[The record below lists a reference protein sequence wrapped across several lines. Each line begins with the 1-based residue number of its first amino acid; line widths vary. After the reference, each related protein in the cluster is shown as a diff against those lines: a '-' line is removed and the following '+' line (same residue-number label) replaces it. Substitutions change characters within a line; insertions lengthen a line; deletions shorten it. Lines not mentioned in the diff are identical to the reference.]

1 MEVMTLYFSTERKLN
16 VLKEEFNSYIGDD
29 MEQDNYDYHKKTVSF
44 IQYFSFGYF
53 DFSKINNMGR

>member
-29 MEQDNYDYHKKTVSF
+29 MEQDNYDYHKNCFIYTVFF
-44 IQYFSFGYF
+44 IWLFWFQ
-53 DFSKINNMGR
+53 